1 MAHPSAF
8 ALLLSCLLVPAS
20 AISGPSTKEAEV
32 NGVRLPYVEQGS
44 GEPIVFIHGA
54 ISDLRAWE
62 PIRDE
67 IAKKYRFVAY
77 TQRYFGIGA
86 WKDDGKQFGVAT
98 HASDLAKLITAL
110 NTGPVHLVGWSY
122 GGAVATEAAL
132 KNPSLVRSLILYE
145 PAVWEV
151 LSANSPEEKEALEDR
166 SKIFGP
172 AVAANNAG
180 NAVQATRLLLEGV
193 FYLPHG
199 GFDREPEAAQTIWLD
214 NSRTTPLLFAASPT
228 AITCDTLK
236 NFSRPTLVL
245 GGEKSS
251 ATWRLIND
259 AFSKCIPGARNVI
272 LHNVNH
278 DAPLRDPAGFSAAVI
293 EFLSKR

>member
-1 MAHPSAF
+1 MARPSAC
-8 ALLLSCLLVPAS
+8 ALLLLCLLVPSS
-20 AISGPSTKEAEV
+20 AMSGPLAKEAEV
-32 NGVRLPYVEQGS
+32 NGVHLPYVEQGS
-44 GEPIVFIHGA
+44 GDPVVFVHGA

-62 PIRDE
+62 PIREE
-67 IAKKYRFVAY
+67 IAKKYRFVAF
-77 TQRYFGIGA
+77 TQRYFGTGA

-98 HASDLAKLITAL
+98 HAADLAKLISAL

-145 PAVWEV
+145 PAVWEI
-151 LSANSPEEKEALEDR
+151 LSADSPEGKEALEDR
-166 SKIFGP
+166 GKIFGP
-172 AVAANNAG
+172 AVAANKAG
-180 NAVQATRLLLEGV
+180 DSIQATRLLLEGV
-193 FYLPHG
+193 FYLPRG
-199 GFDREPEAAQTIWLD
+199 GFDREPKAAQTIWLD
-214 NSRTTPLLFAASPT
+214 NSRTTPLLFAASAT

-259 AFSKCIPGARNVI
+259 AFSKCIPGARNVT
-272 LHNVNH
+272 LHSVNH
-278 DAPLRDPAGFSAAVI
+278 DAPLRDPAGFTTAVI
-293 EFLSKR
+293 EFVSKH